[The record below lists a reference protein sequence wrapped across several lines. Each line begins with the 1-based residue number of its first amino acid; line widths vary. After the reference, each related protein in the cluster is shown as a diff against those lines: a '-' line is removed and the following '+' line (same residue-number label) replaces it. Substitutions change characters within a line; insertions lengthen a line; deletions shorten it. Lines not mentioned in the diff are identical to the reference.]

1 MRKTNDIIYAMFIG
15 ILFVLIG
22 CTSNDKK
29 LNNQLSTM
37 ASNLNEST
45 PAVLDPHTR
54 FDSVAVT
61 PENIFQ
67 YYYTIVDI
75 SNPHELLSNQKEE
88 IINNMGK
95 AFMTDKSLRI
105 FVDNDVTIQYIY
117 RDSMQNVID
126 IITIDPDTYKQPH

>member
-1 MRKTNDIIYAMFIG
+1 MFIG
-15 ILFVLIG
+15 ILIVMIG
-22 CTSNDKK
+22 CTSNDKN
-29 LNNQLSTM
+29 LNKQLNKM

-61 PENIFQ
+61 PDNIFQ
-67 YYYTIVDI
+67 YYYTIIEI
-75 SNPHELLSNQKEE
+75 SNPQELLSNHKDE

-95 AFMTDKSLRI
+95 AFATDKSLRI

-117 RDSMQNVID
+117 RDSVQNVID